1 MAEQLNL
8 QVNVTGNAIQSV
20 ASLKKELR
28 DAQAQVA
35 ILSDKFGATSQ
46 QAVEAAK
53 RAAELKDRI
62 GDAKALTDAFNPDAK
77 FRALTASLSGVAG
90 GFAAVQ
96 GAIGLFG
103 GQSKELEKQ
112 LLKVQSALALSQGLQ
127 AIGEAVD
134 SFKNLATVIKT
145 QVVTAFSTLKG
156 AIASTGI
163 GALVVAIGVL
173 IYKFQKLQEETA
185 KAEEAQKKY
194 NEQAAAAAKD
204 AVSVY
209 DKFIDSQTKYLQ
221 SKAKLAN
228 KSEQEIA
235 EIEIQGYEKRLAFR
249 KRQYEELLK
258 TDIKAASDLNEQNIE
273 LQNQIETL
281 RLNIRIAS
289 NLRIAEEDKKEKERL
304 AKLAED
310 NAQAIRNAALL
321 EQKALDN
328 KSEAAKQAAIDE
340 NATLE
345 ALWEEQNKRDDADQ
359 QKLNKKLLLEKMA
372 KEELIAN
379 EYALQDAKFQAAS
392 AGLSL
397 LGTLVSKSEKL
408 QNALFI
414 ADRALAIA
422 QIIVSTQREIAA
434 YSSNPTWSLLPDGG
448 AVIKA
453 SYIAGA
459 KLRAAAG
466 IATIAATTIAKFK
479 GGGTNAGSNFGPS
492 ISTFNPSSPIQPQA
506 SLTQLNQQMINAIG
520 NQAIRAYVVETDITT
535 NQKRIE
541 AIKQK
546 AKFG

>member
-1 MAEQLNL
+1 MAEALNL
-8 QVNVTGNAIQSV
+8 QINIGGNAFK
-20 ASLKKELR
+20 SLGEVKKALKEANAELIA
-28 DAQAQVA
+28 AQTT
-35 ILSDKFGATSQ
+35 FGEYSKE
-46 QAVEAAK
+46 AVEAAK
-53 RAAELKDRI
+53 KVATFKDAI
-62 GDAKALTDAFNPDAK
+62 QEAGETVNLFDPGKK
-77 FRALTASLSGVAG
+77 FQALSGALSSVAG

-103 GQSKELEKQ
+103 GESKELEKQ
-112 LLKVQSALALSQGLQ
+112 LLKVQSALALSQGLST
-127 AIGEAVD
+127 ITD
-134 SFKNLATVIKT
+134 SAKDFQRLAAVIKT

-163 GALVVAIGVL
+163 GALVVGIGVL
-173 IYKFQKLQEETA
+173 IYKFQQLQEETA
-185 KAEEAQKKY
+185 KAEEAQKKF
-194 NEQAAAAAKD
+194 NEQASAAAKD

-235 EIEIQGYEKRLAFR
+235 EIEIQGYEKRLVFR

-520 NQAIRAYVVETDITT
+520 NQAIRAYVVETDITS
-535 NQKRIE
+535 NQRRIE